1 MKKSIRIAVRT
12 LVDFVLRTGD
22 IDLRFTG
29 SERMLEGAQAHR
41 RIQKAAGA
49 PYRAEVTLS
58 DTFEYRG
65 VEITLE
71 GRADGVIDEPEK
83 TVIDEIKSTTRPLD
97 SITEDFNP
105 LHWAQAECY
114 AHMLARQKGLGF
126 VTVQLTY
133 CTPEGDAVRRM
144 RRSFSAQELADFVTG
159 LFDRYLVWAQYES
172 DRVGRRDEAI
182 RALAFPY
189 REYRPGQRAMVAAV
203 YRAIVGRAALFAQAP
218 TGIGKTVSSLF
229 PAIKAMGEGH
239 VRKIFYL
246 TAKTVTRTV
255 AQDALRQMAGL
266 APDFKA
272 VTLTAKD
279 KVCPHPGTACNPD
292 SCELAKGYYD
302 RLGGALADILGR
314 ESLITRETIAAYAG
328 RYGLC
333 PFEFGLDISEWSDCI
348 ICDYN
353 YVFDPIVYLRRFF
366 QNGGDDYVFLTD
378 EAHNLVDR
386 AREMYSAS
394 LLKSAFLGIRRQYR
408 DRDRRLA
415 QAAGDVN
422 ARLLALRRE
431 CEAAPEGRR
440 LVRQEA
446 DTDFLRSVG
455 NFVRQAGRWLMLH
468 PGEDA
473 DDLLEVYFDSL
484 AFIRIASFYSE
495 RYVTFITA
503 DGPEVC
509 FRLCCLDPSENLA
522 AVLASGRAAV
532 FFSATLSPLP
542 YFRNLLG
549 GGSAG
554 RLLSLPSPF
563 EPRNLCLLVA
573 DGVSTRY
580 RDRAGSI
587 GAVARLIAEMAG
599 ARPGNYLVFF
609 PSYQYM
615 SDVYDAFAA
624 LCPQIKTIRQQPQMD
639 EAAREDFLARF
650 TDGPRETFAGF
661 CVLGGIFSEGID
673 LPGDRLIGAAIVGV
687 GLPQLSE
694 PLNLIRRYYDRLG
707 GQGYEYAYMY
717 PGMNKVLQAAGR
729 VIRSETDR
737 GAVLL
742 IDDRYTRGD
751 YRALFPAHWSHFR
764 RVRSAE
770 DVRSRLVRFWEHGG

>member
-1 MKKSIRIAVRT
+1 MGKSIRIAVRT
-12 LVDFVLRTGD
+12 LVEFVLRAGD

-49 PYRAEVTLS
+49 QYQAEVTLS

-65 VEITLE
+65 FEITLE
-71 GRADGVIDEPEK
+71 GRADGVIDGPDG
-83 TVIDEIKSTTRPLD
+83 VVVDEIKSTTRPLD
-97 SITEDFNP
+97 SITEDFSP
-105 LHWAQAECY
+105 LHWAQAQCY
-114 AHMLARQKGLGF
+114 AHMLARRKGLGS

-133 CTPEGDAVRRM
+133 CAPEGDAVNRM
-144 RRSFSAQELADFVTG
+144 RRTYTAQELADFVTG
-159 LFDRYLVWAQYES
+159 LFDRYIVWAQYED
-172 DRVGRRDEAI
+172 DRAARRDEAI
-182 RALAFPY
+182 RALPFPY
-189 REYRPGQRAMVAAV
+189 PAYRPGQREMAAAV
-203 YRAIVGRAALFAQAP
+203 YRAIVARAALFAQAP
-218 TGIGKTVSSLF
+218 TGIGKTVSALF
-229 PAIKAMGEGH
+229 PAVKAMGEGH

-255 AQDALRQMAGL
+255 AQEALRQMEGL
-266 APDFKA
+266 APAFKT

-279 KVCPHPGTACNPD
+279 RICPHPGTACNPD
-292 SCELAKGYYD
+292 ACELAKGYYD
-302 RLGGALADILGR
+302 RLGDALADILGH
-314 ESLITRETIAAYAG
+314 ESLMPRETVQAYAG

-333 PFEFGLDISEWSDCI
+333 PFEFGLDISEWADCI

-394 LLKSAFLGIRRQYR
+394 LTKSAFLGVRRQYR

-431 CEAAPEGRR
+431 CEAAPDGNR
-440 LVRQEA
+440 LVRQEEDA
-446 DTDFLRSVG
+446 GFLRSVG
-455 NFVRQAGRWLMLH
+455 GFVRQAGRWLMLH
-468 PGEDA
+468 PGEEA
-473 DDLLEVYFDSL
+473 DELLEVYFDSL
-484 AFIRIASFYSE
+484 AFIRIASFYNE
-495 RYVTFITA
+495 RYVTFVTA

-509 FRLCCLDPSENLA
+509 FRLCCLDPSELLA
-522 AVLASGRAAV
+522 ATLASGRAAV

-542 YFRNLLG
+542 YFRNILG
-549 GGSAG
+549 GGPSG

-563 EPRNLCLLVA
+563 RPENLCLLVA

-580 RDRAGSI
+580 RDRTGSC
-587 GAVARLIAEMAG
+587 GAVAGMIAAMVA
-599 ARPGNYLVFF
+599 ARSGNYLVFF

-615 SDVYDAFAA
+615 SDVLDTFAA
-624 LCPQIKTIRQQPQMD
+624 LCPQIRTVRQQPQMD
-639 EAAREDFLARF
+639 EAAREDFLSRF
-650 TDGPRETFAGF
+650 ASGPTETLAGF

-694 PLNLIRRYYDRLG
+694 PLNLIRRYYDRRG

-729 VIRSETDR
+729 VIRSESDR

-751 YRALFPAHWSHFR
+751 YRALFPAHWSHFT
-764 RVRSAE
+764 RVRGAE
-770 DVRSRLVRFWEHGG
+770 DVRRRLVRFWAGG